1 KGPIGKAHN
10 LLIHVNSSDQRRQ
23 LFGRLQQQSDESI
36 DKIFTLIADGG
47 VRWNS
52 FHDMVSRLIDLR
64 STVELY
70 IATQAAEDPSIKD
83 DELSPEEWS
92 ELGQLRDLLQPF
104 KEQTML
110 VQGNS
115 STGSYG
121 ALWEWLSTADYL
133 LTKLEAQKTEHLIK
147 PTTHFKTSVNLGW
160 KKLDQYYNLS
170 DETAVYRAA
179 IWLAAIKDIM
189 RALYLKYRQQQ
200 QQPKQQLSQQ
210 LRELSDF
217 ERYNQLDDLEGQQH
231 DELDRYLNSPREADG
246 INPLQYPVRLQ
257 SAREA
262 SQKQVTYWM
271 KTGHAHKQIWQRV
284 PNAYGPG
291 SRLG

>member
-1 KGPIGKAHN
+1 
-10 LLIHVNSSDQRRQ
+10 
-23 LFGRLQQQSDESI
+23 
-36 DKIFTLIADGG
+36 
-47 VRWNS
+47 
-52 FHDMVSRLIDLR
+52 
-64 STVELY
+64 
-70 IATQAAEDPSIKD
+70 
-83 DELSPEEWS
+83 
-92 ELGQLRDLLQPF
+92 
-104 KEQTML
+104 ML

-115 STGSYG
+115 STGSHG

-179 IWLAAIKDIM
+179 IVLHPAKKLQWFKKHWSDRPEWLAAIKDIM
-189 RALYLKYRQQQ
+189 RALYLKYRQQQQQQQ

-217 ERYNQLDDLEGQQH
+217 ERYNQVDDLEGQQH

-246 INPLQYPVRLQ
+246 INPLVWWQAHQTAYPVLSTLAFDLR
-257 SAREA
+257 AIPC
-262 SQKQVTYWM
+262 
-271 KTGHAHKQIWQRV
+271 HAHKQIWQRV

-291 SRLG
+291 SRLGWYSYVRNPSYALHALYPLIQPL